1 VLRYDA
7 AVARS
12 TNRLRELDFQRL
24 ARFRY
29 ALRRFLRFSEDAA
42 REAGISPG
50 QYQLLLFI
58 RSFGPRHPI
67 VAEVAEKLQVRHQS
81 AVGLIDRCE
90 RAGLVSRRPD
100 AEDGR
105 RVRVALTAKGR
116 RTLSSLVA
124 LHLRE
129 LGAFRRA
136 MPSVPDRAHASEG
149 RRA

>member
-1 VLRYDA
+1 VGHA
-7 AVARS
+7 K
-12 TNRLRELDFQRL
+12 NGLRELYYQRL

-29 ALRRFLRFSEDAA
+29 ALRQFLRFSEDAA
-42 REAGISPG
+42 RDAGISPG

-58 RSFGPRHPI
+58 RSFGDRPPI
-67 VAEVAEKLQVRHQS
+67 VADMAEKLQVRHQS

-90 RAGLVSRRPD
+90 RAGLVARRPD
-100 AEDGR
+100 PEDGS

-116 RTLSSLVA
+116 RTIAKLVA

-129 LGAFRRA
+129 LAAFRRA
-136 MPSVPDRAHASEG
+136 MPSHASLASVVKG